1 MNRIDLPKQDFYIE
15 LIKYIEIIE
24 VSIHHQM
31 KYAYYGFRRKVDYE

>member
-15 LIKYIEIIE
+15 IIKYIEIIE

-31 KYAYYGFRRKVDYE
+31 KYAYYGCRRKVDYE

>member
-1 MNRIDLPKQDFYIE
+1 MNRIDFPWQGF
-15 LIKYIEIIE
+15 YIEIIE